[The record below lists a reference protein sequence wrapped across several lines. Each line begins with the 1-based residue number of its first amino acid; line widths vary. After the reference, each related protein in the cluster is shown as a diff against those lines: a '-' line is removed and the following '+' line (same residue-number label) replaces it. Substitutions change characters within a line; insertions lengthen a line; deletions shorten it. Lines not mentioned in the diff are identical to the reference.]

1 MCIRDSKKDFN
12 KSDSIASR
20 IMDNRPGETAKWEKN
35 LLKQEI
41 ETLQENDFN
50 LDLTGLNFDEIE
62 KYLETQPVFDPPN
75 NMIADFN
82 TDEIKA
88 PTSSVKMVQ
97 LYFTT
102 EQALQFRKMIEDL
115 QKEFNKE
122 NATDTVYALSLIHI

>member
-1 MCIRDSKKDFN
+1 
-12 KSDSIASR
+12 
-20 IMDNRPGETAKWEKN
+20 
-35 LLKQEI
+35 
-41 ETLQENDFN
+41 
-50 LDLTGLNFDEIE
+50 
-62 KYLETQPVFDPPN
+62 
-75 NMIADFN
+75 MIADFN

-122 NATDTVYALSLIHI
+122 NATDTVYAIIEKEHKEYKRETK